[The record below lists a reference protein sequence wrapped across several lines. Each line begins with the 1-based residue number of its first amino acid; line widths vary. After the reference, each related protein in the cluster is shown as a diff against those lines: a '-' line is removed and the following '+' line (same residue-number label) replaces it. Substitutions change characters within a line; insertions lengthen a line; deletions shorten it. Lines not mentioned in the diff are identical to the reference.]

1 MLKVLLISSDLPDQ
15 ALLGQLLDAGY
26 RLSLLRLEQLAK
38 QTTIADQSLLV
49 GCFTNEDELAQLTEN
64 LGSQEPLWWGWNQS
78 NYPHLTLK
86 AYEAG
91 ARHVITNDANASQII
106 QNLNAL
112 HVSQL
117 HQQTTRGRE
126 QQYPRGAMVHLQ
138 ADQALLI
145 ETGILSLQVNHPDG
159 SNVLLGLFGPNQLVC
174 GHPHDGCAIY
184 LQAHT
189 PISAQLLPWQRVL
202 SEPSLIER
210 LRMRLQLMEAW
221 ASRQAHPYLDQRV
234 LGILNLLAE
243 QFGKQHN
250 QGLLI
255 DVRIT
260 HEQLASAVGST
271 RATISRIIRDL
282 RTRSMLDSHFSGSNE
297 RFWLPIVPHYHHTHP
312 FA

>member
-1 MLKVLLISSDLPDQ
+1 MLKVLLISSDLLAQ
-15 ALLGQLLDAGY
+15 TLLGQLLDAGY
-26 RLSLLRLEQLAK
+26 RLSLLRLEQLTK
-38 QTTIADQSLLV
+38 QANITDQNLLI
-49 GCFTNEDELAQLTEN
+49 GCFTNDFELTQLTEN
-64 LGSQEPLWWGWNQS
+64 LGSQELLWWGWNQS
-78 NYPHLTLK
+78 DYPHLTLK

-91 ARHVITNDANASQII
+91 ARHVITNDASASQII
-106 QNLNAL
+106 QNLNTLQA
-112 HVSQL
+112 SQL

-126 QQYPRGAMVHLQ
+126 QYYPRGVMVHLQ

-189 PISAQLLPWQRVL
+189 PISAQLLLWQRVVN
-202 SEPSLIER
+202 EPLLIER

-221 ASRQAHPYLDQRV
+221 ASCQAHPYLDQRV

-250 QGLLI
+250 HGLLI

-282 RTRSMLDSHFSGSNE
+282 RTRNMLDSHFSGSNE
-297 RFWLPIVPHYHHTHP
+297 RFWLPIVPQYHHTHP
-312 FA
+312 FT

>member
-1 MLKVLLISSDLPDQ
+1 MLKLLLISSDLPDQ

-26 RLSLLRLEQLAK
+26 RLSLVRLGQVAK
-38 QTTIADQSLLV
+38 QAIVVDQSLLL
-49 GCFTNEDELAQLTEN
+49 GSFANDHELAQLTEN
-64 LGSQEPLWWGWNQS
+64 LSGQELIWWGWNQS
-78 NYPHLTLK
+78 SYPHLTLK

-91 ARHVITNDANASQII
+91 ARHVISNDTSPSQII
-106 QNLNAL
+106 QQLNAL
-112 HVSQL
+112 QTSQL
-117 HQQTTRGRE
+117 NQHNTRGRE
-126 QQYPRGAMVHLQ
+126 QHYPRGAMVHLQ

-159 SNVLLGLFGPNQLVC
+159 AQVLLGLFGPNQLVC

-202 SEPSLIER
+202 SEPLLIER

-221 ASRQAHPYLDQRV
+221 ASCQAHPYLDQRV

-250 QGLLI
+250 HGLLI

-282 RTRSMLDSHFSGSNE
+282 RTRSILDSHFSGSNE
-297 RFWLPIVPHYHHTHP
+297 RFWLPIVPQYHHTHP
-312 FA
+312 FT